1 MVFKHEWKITKKE
14 KKETWMEDY
23 KELMYNFIY
32 LMISLVE

>member
-1 MVFKHEWKITKKE
+1 MVFKPKKE
-14 KKETWMEDY
+14 KKETRMEDY

>member
-1 MVFKHEWKITKKE
+1 MVFKPKKE

-23 KELMYNFIY
+23 KQLMYSFIY